1 MSDTSFAKKSYYSHS
16 VSFKDY
22 IEGEEKE
29 HIAKSWLSE
38 DNVNVYRLNRI
49 YRLLDPILTL
59 FPHTNWLTVG
69 DGRYGL
75 DSIYLNKKGVNAFPT
90 DISDQL
96 LKEAAKMN
104 LITNYKK
111 ENAENLSFENDSF
124 DFVFCK
130 EAYHHFP
137 RPSIAL
143 YEMLR
148 VAKVGVIL
156 IEPIDRQ
163 ILPWHQDLFLKGKNL
178 LKRLL
183 KKNVEKDFF
192 EEDGNYLYA
201 MSKREGEK
209 FALGLGLSK
218 IIFNGIN
225 DIYFSGLE
233 NTPLDDMNPVFKKL
247 KRKIKFYNF
256 FTKLGLI
263 PYNLLFTFILKK
275 ELSLEQEAYLK
286 QFNFEIVTLP
296 KNPYL
301 SA

>member
-1 MSDTSFAKKSYYSHS
+1 MSESSFVDKSYHSHS
-16 VSFKDY
+16 VSFENY
-22 IEGEEKE
+22 TEGKEKE
-29 HIAKSWLSE
+29 NIAKSWLTE

-49 YRLLDPILTL
+49 YRLLDPIITL
-59 FPHTNWLTVG
+59 FPHSHWLTVG

-96 LKEAAKMN
+96 LKEAVKIN
-104 LITNYKK
+104 LIKDYKK
-111 ENAENLSFENDSF
+111 ENAEALSFGNESF

-148 VAKVGVIL
+148 VAKLGVIL

-163 ILPWHQDLFLKGKNL
+163 ILPWHQALFFKAKNGV
-178 LKRLL
+178 KKML
-183 KKNVEKDFF
+183 KKSVEKDFF

-209 FALGLGLSK
+209 FALGLGLPK

-225 DIYFSGLE
+225 DIYFPGLE
-233 NTPLDDMNPVFKKL
+233 KAPLDKHNPLFKKMN
-247 KRKIKFYNF
+247 RKLGFYNF
-256 FTKLGLI
+256 FTKLGLL

-286 QFNFEIVTLP
+286 QYNFEIVTLP

-301 SA
+301 K